1 MTAWQGGGMTQFP
14 WWRGAV
20 VYQVY
25 IRSFF
30 DSDGDGQGDLPGVE
44 AKLDYIKSLGVD
56 AIWLSPIH
64 PSPNLDW
71 GYDIA
76 DYDGVQ
82 HDYGARAD
90 FEFLLNAA
98 HHRGIR
104 VLLDEVLAH
113 TSDQHPWFA
122 DSVARGDR
130 ADWYVWADEAPG
142 GGPPNNWLSSFGGPA
157 WTWSE
162 ARGQYCHHGN

>member
-1 MTAWQGGGMTQFP
+1 MTQLP

-30 DSDGDGQGDLPGVE
+30 DSDGDGQGDLAGVE
-44 AKLDYIKSLGVD
+44 AKLGYIKTLGVD

-82 HDYGARAD
+82 HDYGTMAD
-90 FEFLLNAA
+90 FDRLLAAA
-98 HHRGIR
+98 HAMGIR
-104 VLLDEVLAH
+104 IILDEVLAH
-113 TSDQHPWFA
+113 TSDSHPWFA
-122 DSVARGDR
+122 DSVARGEK
-130 ADWYVWADEAPG
+130 ADWYVWADAGPD
-142 GGPPNNWLSSFGGPA
+142 GGPPNNWIATFGGPA
-157 WTWSE
+157 WSWSQ
-162 ARGQYCHHGN
+162 ARGQYYHHKFMPQQP